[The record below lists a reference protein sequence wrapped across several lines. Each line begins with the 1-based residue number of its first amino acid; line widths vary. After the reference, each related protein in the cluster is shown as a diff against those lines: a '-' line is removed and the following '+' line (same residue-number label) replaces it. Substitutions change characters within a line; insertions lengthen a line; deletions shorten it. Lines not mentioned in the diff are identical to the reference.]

1 MPEGFG
7 CGLLYPVLIKRDSNC
22 VPRALSLAVFG
33 TKNCHLEVRCRIVLE
48 LAEHVQ
54 EYVNSS
60 DGTTSQVASE
70 TSNHYCDTVYD
81 TFIQE
86 FLEVKS
92 LGTFMGV
99 WQLMAAVN
107 VFGAKVTSVYPD
119 KGIPC
124 HKRLFSRVLEARVER
139 SSSSFSIIIFW
150 SSSRELPDSFWTANH
165 AVLMLSI
172 CHGIT
177 VEVE

>member
-22 VPRALSLAVFG
+22 VPRALSLAVFC
-33 TKNCHLEVRCRIVLE
+33 TKNYHLEVRCRIVLE

-60 DGTTSQVASE
+60 DGTTSQVACE

-107 VFGAKVTSVYPD
+107 VFGAACRKQSTLIKVYLVIRS
-119 KGIPC
+119 C
-124 HKRLFSRVLEARVER
+124 LVEC
-139 SSSSFSIIIFW
+139 W
-150 SSSRELPDSFWTANH
+150 SPE
-165 AVLMLSI
+165 
-172 CHGIT
+172 
-177 VEVE
+177 